1 MEVTIR
7 KWGNS
12 QGIILPKKLLN
23 EIGVT
28 GANEVLDLI
37 IEGNKIVLQKK
48 DKPLT
53 INDVVKDF
61 DANKYWEMWYEEHP
75 NQSKELR
82 W

>member
-1 MEVTIR
+1 MEVTIK

-23 EIGVT
+23 AIGVN
-28 GANEVLDLI
+28 GANEVLDLT

-61 DANKYWEMWYEEHP
+61 DANKYWETWYEEHP
-75 NQSKELR
+75 NQSKGLR

>member
-1 MEVTIR
+1 MEVTIK

-23 EIGVT
+23 VIGVT
-28 GANEVLDLI
+28 GANEVLDLT

-61 DANKYWEMWYEEHP
+61 DANKYW
-75 NQSKELR
+75 
-82 W
+82 